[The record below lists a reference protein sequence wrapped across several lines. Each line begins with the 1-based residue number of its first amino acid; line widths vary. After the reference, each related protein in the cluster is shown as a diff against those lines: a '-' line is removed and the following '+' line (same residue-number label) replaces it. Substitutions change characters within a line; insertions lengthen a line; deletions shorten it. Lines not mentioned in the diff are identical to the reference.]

1 MSLITPGELFNAA
14 EREMRAAL
22 GLSDEV
28 SPADWIRLT
37 AATAL
42 RLRFDQLESA
52 VRTGTEFDPDDLRRT
67 GEALAAMF
75 APTAEPEID
84 LTRFTDDQLTIL
96 ERARAIVDTGQ
107 DPGYEGGIAEV
118 QNRYDA
124 EVESHRKTI
133 GVLQGERRQREEL
146 TTLAAERWQE
156 LETLRTKLA
165 ESATLVE
172 AQSKLIQSLEER
184 VNLYRRLMPETA
196 AVAGGGS

>member
-1 MSLITPGELFNAA
+1 MSAITPGELFSAA

-22 GLSDEV
+22 GLSDEA
-28 SPADWIRLT
+28 SPADRIRLT

-52 VRTGTEFDPDDLRRT
+52 ARTGTEFDPDDLRRT

-75 APTAEPEID
+75 APAAEPEID

-107 DPGYEGGIAEV
+107 DPSHEGRIAEV
-118 QNRYDA
+118 QKRYEA

-146 TTLAAERWQE
+146 TTLAAERWKTI
-156 LETLRTKLA
+156 ETMTAKA
-165 ESATLVE
+165 MESD
-172 AQSKLIQSLEER
+172 KLISAQARFEQR
-184 VNLYRRLMPETA
+184 RALYTTLMPAPGA
-196 AVAGGGS
+196 AEAEV